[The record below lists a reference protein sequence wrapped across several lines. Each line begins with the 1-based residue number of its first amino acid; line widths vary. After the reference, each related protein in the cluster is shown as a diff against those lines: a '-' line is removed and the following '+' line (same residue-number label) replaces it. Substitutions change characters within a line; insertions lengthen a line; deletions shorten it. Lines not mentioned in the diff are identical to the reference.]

1 MRLDPYKTQQAITGL
16 DAEAMLLKCLF
27 LALYK
32 THPHPSAVKTAFE
45 AEVSALLQAAPPNTD
60 PEQLIEL
67 QARLTFYLGDILG

>member
-27 LALYK
+27 LALYR
-32 THPHPSAVKTAFE
+32 THPNQSAVKRAFAAVVE
-45 AEVSALLQAAPPNTD
+45 SLFQAAPQNAD

-67 QARLTFYLGDILG
+67 QARLSFYLGDILG